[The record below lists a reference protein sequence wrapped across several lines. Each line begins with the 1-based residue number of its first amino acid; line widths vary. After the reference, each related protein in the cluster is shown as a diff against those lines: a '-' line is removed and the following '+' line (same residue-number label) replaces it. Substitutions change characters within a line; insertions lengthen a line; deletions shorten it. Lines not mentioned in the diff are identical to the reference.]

1 MLPLVVLGLIISQG
15 STVVHGIITG
25 YSTVSGWLQPKE
37 LIPGPDTSNITILST
52 TWTIDAP
59 PDEFGINVSY
69 RNIGTIPAVSPFV
82 QFGLVSTS
90 VADPIPNLDRASTT
104 LVDELR
110 NDSKVT
116 RTDEIAPKAG
126 RYFTV
131 RGSKTS
137 YEDNKKGRNNLFLLF
152 FVGYKD
158 RTLPTGTWWITEACW
173 RIWPNDLL
181 ERCSVHNRQ
190 AYARAF

>member
-1 MLPLVVLGLIISQG
+1 MNSDMSFSDLPDPKKGRETFKYLFGPIWGPRVFRLTLGILLPLVVLGLIISQG

-110 NDSKVT
+110 DDSKVT

-137 YEDNKKGRNNLFLLF
+137 Y
-152 FVGYKD
+152 
-158 RTLPTGTWWITEACW
+158 
-173 RIWPNDLL
+173 
-181 ERCSVHNRQ
+181 
-190 AYARAF
+190 